1 MVTSSCVAT
10 VIFSVLLAAAFI
22 FAVYSEL
29 TELGC
34 LGACSLSDTKPRH
47 AKCSDFVCDMAYHAV
62 RWRRSFIVA
71 VVTAFTYSLFLLISK
86 KFDIVSVIILFI
98 MIFVWGYF
106 IDLWYNYHRM
116 APACEIYREGD
127 EKVCGLSM

>member
-1 MVTSSCVAT
+1 MVTSCHVAT
-10 VIFSVLLAAAFI
+10 VIFSILLITAFI
-22 FAVYSEL
+22 FAAHSEL

-34 LGACSLSDTKPRH
+34 RGACSLSDTKPTH

-86 KFDIVSVIILFI
+86 KFDLVSVIVLVI
-98 MIFVWGYF
+98 MTFVWGYF
-106 IDLWYNYHRM
+106 VDLWYNYHRL
-116 APACEIYREGD
+116 APACELYREGD
-127 EKVCGLSM
+127 EKVRGFNM